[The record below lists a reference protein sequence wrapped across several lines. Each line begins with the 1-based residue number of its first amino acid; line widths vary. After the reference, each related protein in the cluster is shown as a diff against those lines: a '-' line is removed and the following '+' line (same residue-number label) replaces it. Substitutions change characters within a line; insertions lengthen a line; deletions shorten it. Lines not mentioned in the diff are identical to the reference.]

1 MPAAGLALHSRNERV
16 KTLLQHVYE
25 HERDLADRT
34 WLTQPVGD
42 GAIREFTWKDAL
54 DQARRMATYLQDRN
68 YPPGSRVAILS
79 KNCAWW
85 FMADLAIWMAG
96 YVSVPV
102 YPTLTADSIRA
113 ILDHSESRLVFIGK
127 LDQFEA
133 MKGGIPEGLDRV
145 CFPLSPPDA
154 GTPWNDITSLTA
166 PMSGQ
171 PDRNPDD
178 LVTIMYTSGS
188 TGAPK
193 GVMHSFRTM
202 DHSRSVCD
210 LAGMHRDDR
219 FVSYLPLA
227 HVAERALLE
236 TTMFLVGYS
245 VWFVEK
251 LDTFVADV
259 QRARPTV
266 FGSVPRLWMQF
277 QAGVFAKVPEHRLA
291 RLLHIPFIRT
301 LVRRKIL
308 RGLGLG
314 HTRVAFY
321 GSAPSPV
328 ELIAW
333 YRSLGLEL
341 VEIYGMTEGW
351 AISHMGRVGNL
362 KPGWVGPPVPGVE
375 QRLTSEG
382 EIVVKTP
389 GCMLGYYRAPDL
401 TREVIDG
408 DGWLH
413 TGDRGEI
420 DDEGR
425 LRITGRVK
433 DLFKTSK
440 GKYVAPAPIENRLLS
455 HPEIEQACVSGAT
468 MPQPY
473 AIVVLSRAGSANGAI
488 ERELAAIRE
497 EVNAA
502 VDPHERLQAIVIAKE
517 PWTVENELLTPTLKL
532 KRNAIEERYAPF
544 VSEWYESGN
553 VVIRA
558 GA

>member
-1 MPAAGLALHSRNERV
+1 V

-25 HERDLADRT
+25 HEKNLADRT
-34 WLTQPVGD
+34 WLTQPMGD
-42 GAIREFTWKDAL
+42 GVIREITWKDAL
-54 DQARRMATYLQDRN
+54 DDARRIAAFLQGRG
-68 YPPGSRVAILS
+68 YPPGSRIAILS

-133 MKGGIPEGLDRV
+133 MKAGIPDVLDRISL
-145 CFPLSPPDA
+145 PLAPPDA
-154 GTPWNDITSLTA
+154 GTPWTDITSSTA
-166 PMSGQ
+166 PISGQ

-202 DHSRSVCD
+202 DHSRSVCE

-236 TTMFLVGYS
+236 TTTFLIGYS

-259 QRARPTV
+259 QRARPTI

-277 QAGVFAKVPEHRLA
+277 QAGVFHKVPPDRLE
-291 RLLHIPFIRT
+291 RLLRIPLVRT

-308 RGLGLG
+308 QGLGLA

-351 AISHMGRVGNL
+351 AISHMGRVGHL

-401 TREVIDG
+401 TREAIDA

-420 DDEGR
+420 DGEGR

-433 DLFKTSK
+433 ELFKTSK
-440 GKYVAPAPIENRLLS
+440 GKYVAPAPLENRLLA
-455 HPEIEQACVSGAT
+455 HPQFEQAAVSGAS

-473 AIVVLSRAGSANGAI
+473 ALVVLSK
-488 ERELAAIRE
+488 AARSSSGIDGEIARIRDE
-497 EVNAA
+497 INAS
-502 VDPHERLQAIVIAKE
+502 VDPHERLQAIVIVRE
-517 PWTVENELLTPTLKL
+517 PWTVENGLLTPTMKL
-532 KRNAIEERYAPF
+532 KRNAIEERYSPF
-544 VSEWYESGN
+544 VKQWYETGHA
-553 VVIRA
+553 VIRA
-558 GA
+558 DT

>member
-1 MPAAGLALHSRNERV
+1 M
-16 KTLLQHVYE
+16 KTLLQHVYG
-25 HERDLADRT
+25 HEKDLTDRT
-34 WLTQPVGD
+34 WLTQPMGNGV
-42 GAIREFTWKDAL
+42 IREITWKDAM
-54 DQARRMATYLQDRN
+54 DDARRIATFLQDRG
-68 YPPGSRVAILS
+68 YPPGSRIAILS

-102 YPTLTADSIRA
+102 YPTLTADSIKA

-127 LDQFEA
+127 LDQFDA
-133 MKGGIPEGLDRV
+133 MKGGIPEGLDRIR
-145 CFPLSPPDA
+145 FPLSPPDA
-154 GTPWNDITSLTA
+154 GTPWTDITSSTA
-166 PMSGQ
+166 PMGGQ

-178 LVTIMYTSGS
+178 LATIMYTSGS

-236 TTMFLVGYS
+236 TTTFLIGYS

-277 QAGVFAKVPEHRLA
+277 QAGVFHKVPPHRLQ
-291 RLLHIPFIRT
+291 RLLRIPLVRT

-308 RGLGLG
+308 QGLGLA

-351 AISHMGRVGNL
+351 AISHMGRVGHL

-401 TREVIDG
+401 TRETIDA

-420 DDEGR
+420 DGEGR

-440 GKYVAPAPIENRLLS
+440 GKYVAPAPLENRLLA
-455 HPEIEQACVSGAT
+455 HPQFEQAAVSGAS

-473 AIVVLSRAGSANGAI
+473 ALVVLSK
-488 ERELAAIRE
+488 AAQSTSGIDGEIARIRE
-497 EVNAA
+497 EINSS
-502 VDPHERLQAIVIAKE
+502 VDPHERLQAIVIVRE
-517 PWTVENELLTPTLKL
+517 PWTVENGLLTPTLKL

-544 VSEWYESGN
+544 VSQWYESGHA
-553 VVIRA
+553 VVRA
-558 GA
+558 DA